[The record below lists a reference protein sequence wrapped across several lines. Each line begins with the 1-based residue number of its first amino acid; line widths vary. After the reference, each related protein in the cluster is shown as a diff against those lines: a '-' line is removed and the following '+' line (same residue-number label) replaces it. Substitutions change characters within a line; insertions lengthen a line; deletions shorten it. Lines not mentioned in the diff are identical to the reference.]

1 MNFLDTVQRWFRP
14 TGRYQSN
21 MLVDGNSNYSG
32 VAVTEQTALG
42 SSAVWACIN
51 LISQTVATLPF
62 RHYLKTKDDNRIR
75 LDSKLDFIL
84 NNEPT
89 PDYSGFT
96 FKEIM
101 TAAAVLHGNAFAEIS
116 RDANGE
122 CNGLWYI
129 PTQNVQPYFD
139 TDTESIWY
147 AIYAGDYRGSKPYM
161 GIPARNML
169 HILGLSYDGLAGYS
183 PLYLQ
188 RETFA
193 LHLASQRY
201 GASFFKNGA
210 RPAGI
215 IKFPNKLSPEAKD
228 GLRRSWDSFHS
239 GAGNT
244 GRVAILEGGLDF
256 QKLQLDPEEA
266 QFLQTQRYSR
276 EEIASIFRV
285 PPSLIGAA
293 DASDNIEAVSLQF
306 LRSLQ
311 PWLCRWEQEISRK
324 LIYNMAEYVEV
335 DTKTILRTDIKTRY
349 ESMAIGRQWGWL
361 SAGDC
366 RKLENLNADVPG
378 MEDYLKPMNMEKLDA
393 APAPVAELVP
403 GGPAVTAPGVD
414 TPDSALPSN
423 DKPSNDKPSIGLNA
437 TAGAD
442 VASTALNGA
451 QITSLVDLVTQVAQ
465 KLIPVDVAKA
475 IAMASFPFLSIEVVN
490 TIFNGL
496 GDLPTPDL
504 ALPPNRSNNKI
515 LERVLTLKVQQL
527 RAVEA
532 TALKRISKDKSF
544 VAKLDELTE
553 QTKKRHYMA
562 FDEILEAFEIKG
574 KEKIAEFIAHTAA
587 DNLKAKFLDVAGNT
601 NFAGLPAA
609 VESALPSYLNS
620 NLLPSFT
627 TEQ

>member
-1 MNFLDTVQRWFRP
+1 
-14 TGRYQSN
+14 

-89 PDYSGFT
+89 QDYSGFT

-101 TAAAVLHGNAFAEIS
+101 TAAAVLHGNAYAEIS
-116 RDANGE
+116 RDSNGE

-139 TDTESIWY
+139 TNTESVWY
-147 AIYAGDYRGSKPYM
+147 AIYSGDYRGGAPYM
-161 GIPARNML
+161 GIPAKNML
-169 HILGLSYDGLAGYS
+169 HLLGLSYDGLAGYS

-378 MEDYLKPMNMEKLDA
+378 MSDYLKPMNMEKLDA

-403 GGPAVTAPGVD
+403 GGPALTAPGVD
-414 TPDSALPSN
+414 TPSS
-423 DKPSNDKPSIGLNA
+423 
-437 TAGAD
+437 
-442 VASTALNGA
+442 
-451 QITSLVDLVTQVAQ
+451 
-465 KLIPVDVAKA
+465 
-475 IAMASFPFLSIEVVN
+475 
-490 TIFNGL
+490 
-496 GDLPTPDL
+496 
-504 ALPPNRSNNKI
+504 ALPPNRSDNKI
-515 LERVLTLKVQQL
+515 LERVLVLKVQQL
-527 RAVEA
+527 RAIEA
-532 TALKRISKDKSF
+532 TALKRISKDKLF
-544 VAKLDELTE
+544 VSKLDELTE
-553 QTKKRHYMA
+553 QTKKRHYME
-562 FDEILEAFEIKG
+562 FNEILEAFEIKG
-574 KEKIAEFIAHTAA
+574 KEKIAEFIATTASE
-587 DNLKAKFLDVAGNT
+587 NLKAKFLDVAGNT

>member
-21 MLVDGNSNYSG
+21 MLVDGTSNYSG

-89 PDYSGFT
+89 QDYSGFT

-101 TAAAVLHGNAFAEIS
+101 TAAAVLHGNAYAEIS

-139 TDTESIWY
+139 TDTESVWY

-335 DTKTILRTDIKTRY
+335 DTKTVLRTDIKTRY

-366 RKLENLNADVPG
+366 RRLENLNSDVPG
-378 MEDYLKPMNMEKLDA
+378 MEDYLKPMNMETLDA
-393 APAPVAELVP
+393 PPANAPAPAKELVP
-403 GGPAVTAPGVD
+403 GGPAITAPGVD
-414 TPDSALPSN
+414 TPSS
-423 DKPSNDKPSIGLNA
+423 
-437 TAGAD
+437 
-442 VASTALNGA
+442 
-451 QITSLVDLVTQVAQ
+451 
-465 KLIPVDVAKA
+465 
-475 IAMASFPFLSIEVVN
+475 
-490 TIFNGL
+490 
-496 GDLPTPDL
+496 
-504 ALPPNRSNNKI
+504 ALPPNRSDNKI
-515 LERVLTLKVQQL
+515 LERVLVLKVSQL
-527 RAVEA
+527 RAIEA
-532 TALKRISKDKSF
+532 TALKRISKDKLF
-544 VAKLDELTE
+544 VSKLDELTE

-574 KEKIAEFIAHTAA
+574 KEKIAEFIANTAA
-587 DNLKAKFLDVAGNT
+587 TNLKEKFLDVAGNT

-609 VESALPSYLNS
+609 VENALPSYLNS

>member
-21 MLVDGNSNYSG
+21 MLVDGTSNYSG

-89 PDYSGFT
+89 QDYSGFT

-101 TAAAVLHGNAFAEIS
+101 TAAAVLHGNAYAEIS

-139 TDTESIWY
+139 TDTESVWY

-335 DTKTILRTDIKTRY
+335 DTKTVLRTDIKTRY

-366 RKLENLNADVPG
+366 RRLENLNSDVPG
-378 MEDYLKPMNMEKLDA
+378 MEDYLKPMNMETLDA
-393 APAPVAELVP
+393 PPANAPAPAKELVP
-403 GGPAVTAPGVD
+403 GGPAITAPGVD
-414 TPDSALPSN
+414 TPSS
-423 DKPSNDKPSIGLNA
+423 
-437 TAGAD
+437 
-442 VASTALNGA
+442 
-451 QITSLVDLVTQVAQ
+451 
-465 KLIPVDVAKA
+465 
-475 IAMASFPFLSIEVVN
+475 
-490 TIFNGL
+490 
-496 GDLPTPDL
+496 
-504 ALPPNRSNNKI
+504 ALPPNRTDNKI
-515 LERVLTLKVQQL
+515 LERVLVLKVAQL
-527 RAVEA
+527 RAIEA
-532 TALKRISKDKSF
+532 TALKRISKDKLF
-544 VAKLDELTE
+544 VSKLDELTE

-574 KEKIAEFIAHTAA
+574 KEKIAEFIANTAA
-587 DNLKAKFLDVAGNT
+587 TNLKEKFLDVAGNT

-609 VESALPSYLNS
+609 VENALPSYLNS

-627 TEQ
+627 TEI

>member
-21 MLVDGNSNYSG
+21 MLVDGTSNYSG

-89 PDYSGFT
+89 QDYSGFT

-101 TAAAVLHGNAFAEIS
+101 TAAAVLHGNAYAEIS

-139 TDTESIWY
+139 TDTESVWY

-335 DTKTILRTDIKTRY
+335 DTKTVLRTDIKTRY

-366 RKLENLNADVPG
+366 RRLENLNSDVPG
-378 MEDYLKPMNMEKLDA
+378 MEDYLKPMNMETLDA
-393 APAPVAELVP
+393 PPANVPIAAPVGIP

-414 TPDSALPSN
+414 TPSS
-423 DKPSNDKPSIGLNA
+423 
-437 TAGAD
+437 
-442 VASTALNGA
+442 
-451 QITSLVDLVTQVAQ
+451 
-465 KLIPVDVAKA
+465 
-475 IAMASFPFLSIEVVN
+475 
-490 TIFNGL
+490 
-496 GDLPTPDL
+496 
-504 ALPPNRSNNKI
+504 ALPPNRSDNKI
-515 LERVLTLKVQQL
+515 LERVLVLKVAQL
-527 RAVEA
+527 RAIEA
-532 TALKRISKDKSF
+532 TALKRISKDKLF
-544 VAKLDELTE
+544 VSKLDELTE

-574 KEKIAEFIAHTAA
+574 KEKIAEFIANTAA
-587 DNLKAKFLDVAGNT
+587 TNLKEKFLDVAGAT

-609 VESALPSYLNS
+609 VENALPSYLNS

>member
-21 MLVDGNSNYSG
+21 MLVDGTSNYSG

-89 PDYSGFT
+89 QDYSGFT

-101 TAAAVLHGNAFAEIS
+101 TAAAVLHGNAYAEIS

-139 TDTESIWY
+139 TDTESVWY

-335 DTKTILRTDIKTRY
+335 DTKTVLRTDIKTRY

-366 RKLENLNADVPG
+366 RRLENLNSDVPG
-378 MEDYLKPMNMEKLDA
+378 MEDYLKPMNMETLDA
-393 APAPVAELVP
+393 PPANAPAPAKELVP
-403 GGPAVTAPGVD
+403 GGPAITAPGVD
-414 TPDSALPSN
+414 TPSS
-423 DKPSNDKPSIGLNA
+423 
-437 TAGAD
+437 
-442 VASTALNGA
+442 
-451 QITSLVDLVTQVAQ
+451 
-465 KLIPVDVAKA
+465 
-475 IAMASFPFLSIEVVN
+475 
-490 TIFNGL
+490 
-496 GDLPTPDL
+496 
-504 ALPPNRSNNKI
+504 ALPPNRSDNKI
-515 LERVLTLKVQQL
+515 LERVLVLKVSQL
-527 RAVEA
+527 RAIEA
-532 TALKRISKDKSF
+532 TALKRISKDKLF
-544 VAKLDELTE
+544 VSKLDELTE

-574 KEKIAEFIAHTAA
+574 KEKIAEFIANTAA
-587 DNLKAKFLDVAGNT
+587 TNLKEKFLDVAGNT

-609 VESALPSYLNS
+609 VENALPNYLNS

>member
-21 MLVDGNSNYSG
+21 MLVDGTSNYSG

-89 PDYSGFT
+89 QDYSGFT

-101 TAAAVLHGNAFAEIS
+101 TAAAVLHGNAYAEIS

-139 TDTESIWY
+139 TDTESVWY

-228 GLRRSWDSFHS
+228 GLRRSWDTFHS

-335 DTKTILRTDIKTRY
+335 DTKTVLRTDIKTRY

-366 RKLENLNADVPG
+366 RRLENLNSDVPG
-378 MEDYLKPMNMEKLDA
+378 MEDYLKPMNMETLDA
-393 APAPVAELVP
+393 PPANAPAPAKELVP
-403 GGPAVTAPGVD
+403 GGPAITAPGVD
-414 TPDSALPSN
+414 TPSS
-423 DKPSNDKPSIGLNA
+423 
-437 TAGAD
+437 
-442 VASTALNGA
+442 
-451 QITSLVDLVTQVAQ
+451 
-465 KLIPVDVAKA
+465 
-475 IAMASFPFLSIEVVN
+475 
-490 TIFNGL
+490 
-496 GDLPTPDL
+496 
-504 ALPPNRSNNKI
+504 ALPPNRSDNKI
-515 LERVLTLKVQQL
+515 LERVLVLKVSQL
-527 RAVEA
+527 RAIEA
-532 TALKRISKDKSF
+532 TALKRISKDKLF
-544 VAKLDELTE
+544 VSKLDELTE

-574 KEKIAEFIAHTAA
+574 KEKIAEFIANTAA
-587 DNLKAKFLDVAGNT
+587 TNLKEKFLDVAGNT

-609 VESALPSYLNS
+609 VENALPSYLNS

>member
-89 PDYSGFT
+89 QDYSGFT

-101 TAAAVLHGNAFAEIS
+101 TAAAVLHGNAYAEIS
-116 RDANGE
+116 RDSNGE

-139 TDTESIWY
+139 TNTESVWY
-147 AIYAGDYRGSKPYM
+147 AIYSGDYRGGAPYM
-161 GIPARNML
+161 GIPAKNML
-169 HILGLSYDGLAGYS
+169 HLLGLSYDGLAGYS

-378 MEDYLKPMNMEKLDA
+378 MSDYLKPMNMEKLDA

-403 GGPAVTAPGVD
+403 GGPALTAPGVD
-414 TPDSALPSN
+414 TPDS
-423 DKPSNDKPSIGLNA
+423 
-437 TAGAD
+437 
-442 VASTALNGA
+442 
-451 QITSLVDLVTQVAQ
+451 
-465 KLIPVDVAKA
+465 
-475 IAMASFPFLSIEVVN
+475 
-490 TIFNGL
+490 
-496 GDLPTPDL
+496 

-515 LERVLTLKVQQL
+515 LERVLVLKVQQL
-527 RAVEA
+527 RAIEA
-532 TALKRISKDKSF
+532 TALKRISKDKLF
-544 VAKLDELTE
+544 VSKLDELTE

>member
-21 MLVDGNSNYSG
+21 MLVDGTSNYSG

-89 PDYSGFT
+89 QDYSGFT

-101 TAAAVLHGNAFAEIS
+101 TAAAVLHGNAYAEIS

-139 TDTESIWY
+139 TDTESVWY

-228 GLRRSWDSFHS
+228 GLRRSWDNFHS

-335 DTKTILRTDIKTRY
+335 DTKTVLRTDIKTRY

-366 RKLENLNADVPG
+366 RRLENLNSDVPG
-378 MEDYLKPMNMEKLDA
+378 MEDYLKPMNMETLDA
-393 APAPVAELVP
+393 PPANAPAPAKELVP
-403 GGPAVTAPGVD
+403 GGPAITAPGVD
-414 TPDSALPSN
+414 TPSS
-423 DKPSNDKPSIGLNA
+423 
-437 TAGAD
+437 
-442 VASTALNGA
+442 
-451 QITSLVDLVTQVAQ
+451 
-465 KLIPVDVAKA
+465 
-475 IAMASFPFLSIEVVN
+475 
-490 TIFNGL
+490 
-496 GDLPTPDL
+496 
-504 ALPPNRSNNKI
+504 ALPPNRSDNKI
-515 LERVLTLKVQQL
+515 LERVLVLKVSQL
-527 RAVEA
+527 RAIEA
-532 TALKRISKDKSF
+532 TALKRISKDKLF
-544 VAKLDELTE
+544 VSKLDELTE

-574 KEKIAEFIAHTAA
+574 KEKIAEFIANTAA
-587 DNLKAKFLDVAGNT
+587 TNLKEKFLDVAGNT

-609 VESALPSYLNS
+609 VENALPSYLNS

>member
-51 LISQTVATLPF
+51 LISQTVAPLPF

-89 PDYSGFT
+89 QDYSGFT

-101 TAAAVLHGNAFAEIS
+101 TAAAVLHGNAYAEIS
-116 RDANGE
+116 RDASGE
-122 CNGLWYI
+122 VTGLWYI

-139 TDTESIWY
+139 TNTESVWY
-147 AIYAGDYRGSKPYM
+147 AIYSGDYRGGAPYM
-161 GIPARNML
+161 GIPAKNML

-378 MEDYLKPMNMEKLDA
+378 MSDYLKPMNMEKLDA

-403 GGPAVTAPGVD
+403 GGPALTAPGVD
-414 TPDSALPSN
+414 TPSS
-423 DKPSNDKPSIGLNA
+423 
-437 TAGAD
+437 
-442 VASTALNGA
+442 
-451 QITSLVDLVTQVAQ
+451 
-465 KLIPVDVAKA
+465 
-475 IAMASFPFLSIEVVN
+475 
-490 TIFNGL
+490 
-496 GDLPTPDL
+496 
-504 ALPPNRSNNKI
+504 ALPPNRSDNKI
-515 LERVLTLKVQQL
+515 LERVLVLKVQQL
-527 RAVEA
+527 RAIEA
-532 TALKRISKDKSF
+532 TALKRISKDKLF
-544 VAKLDELTE
+544 VSKLDELTE

>member
-89 PDYSGFT
+89 QDYSGFT

-101 TAAAVLHGNAFAEIS
+101 TTAAVLHGNAYAEIS

-139 TDTESIWY
+139 TDTESVWY

-201 GASFFKNGA
+201 GASFFRNGA

-335 DTKTILRTDIKTRY
+335 DTKTVLRTDIKTRY

-366 RKLENLNADVPG
+366 RRLENLNSDVPG
-378 MEDYLKPMNMEKLDA
+378 MEDYLKPMNMETLDA
-393 APAPVAELVP
+393 PPATVPIAAPVGIP
-403 GGPAVTAPGVD
+403 NGPAVTAPGVD
-414 TPDSALPSN
+414 TPDSALP
-423 DKPSNDKPSIGLNA
+423 
-437 TAGAD
+437 
-442 VASTALNGA
+442 
-451 QITSLVDLVTQVAQ
+451 
-465 KLIPVDVAKA
+465 
-475 IAMASFPFLSIEVVN
+475 
-490 TIFNGL
+490 
-496 GDLPTPDL
+496 
-504 ALPPNRSNNKI
+504 PNRSNNKI
-515 LERVLTLKVQQL
+515 LERVLVLKVAQL
-527 RAVEA
+527 RAIEA
-532 TALKRISKDKSF
+532 TALKRISKDKLF
-544 VAKLDELTE
+544 VSKLDELTE

-574 KEKIAEFIAHTAA
+574 KEKIAEFIANTAA
-587 DNLKAKFLDVAGNT
+587 TNLKKSSLMLQETRILLAC
-601 NFAGLPAA
+601 LPLSKTLCLAI
-609 VESALPSYLNS
+609 
-620 NLLPSFT
+620 
-627 TEQ
+627 

>member
-21 MLVDGNSNYSG
+21 MLVDGTSNYSG

-89 PDYSGFT
+89 QDYSGFT

-101 TAAAVLHGNAFAEIS
+101 TAAAVLHGNAYAEIS

-139 TDTESIWY
+139 TDTESVWY

-335 DTKTILRTDIKTRY
+335 DTKTVLRTDIKTRY

-366 RKLENLNADVPG
+366 RRLENLNSDVPG
-378 MEDYLKPMNMEKLDA
+378 MEDYLKPMNMETLDA
-393 APAPVAELVP
+393 PPANAPAPAKKLVP
-403 GGPAVTAPGVD
+403 GGPAITAPGVD
-414 TPDSALPSN
+414 TPSS
-423 DKPSNDKPSIGLNA
+423 
-437 TAGAD
+437 
-442 VASTALNGA
+442 
-451 QITSLVDLVTQVAQ
+451 
-465 KLIPVDVAKA
+465 
-475 IAMASFPFLSIEVVN
+475 
-490 TIFNGL
+490 
-496 GDLPTPDL
+496 
-504 ALPPNRSNNKI
+504 ALPPNRTDNKI
-515 LERVLTLKVQQL
+515 LERVLVLKVAQL
-527 RAVEA
+527 RAIEA
-532 TALKRISKDKSF
+532 TALKRISKDKLF
-544 VAKLDELTE
+544 VSKLDELTE

-574 KEKIAEFIAHTAA
+574 KEKIAEFIANTAA
-587 DNLKAKFLDVAGNT
+587 TNLKEKFLDVAGNT

-609 VESALPSYLNS
+609 VENALPSYLNS

>member
-89 PDYSGFT
+89 QDYSGFT

-101 TAAAVLHGNAFAEIS
+101 TAAAVLHGNAYAEIS
-116 RDANGE
+116 RDASGE
-122 CNGLWYI
+122 VTGLWYI

-139 TDTESIWY
+139 TNTESVWY
-147 AIYAGDYRGSKPYM
+147 AIYSGDYRGGAPYM
-161 GIPARNML
+161 GIPAKNML
-169 HILGLSYDGLAGYS
+169 HLLGLSYDGLAGYS

-324 LIYNMAEYVEV
+324 LIYSMAEYVEV

-378 MEDYLKPMNMEKLDA
+378 MSDYLKPMNMEKLDA

-403 GGPAVTAPGVD
+403 GGPALTAPGVD
-414 TPDSALPSN
+414 TPSS
-423 DKPSNDKPSIGLNA
+423 
-437 TAGAD
+437 
-442 VASTALNGA
+442 
-451 QITSLVDLVTQVAQ
+451 
-465 KLIPVDVAKA
+465 
-475 IAMASFPFLSIEVVN
+475 
-490 TIFNGL
+490 
-496 GDLPTPDL
+496 
-504 ALPPNRSNNKI
+504 ALPPNRSDNKI
-515 LERVLTLKVQQL
+515 LERVLVLKVQQL
-527 RAVEA
+527 RAIEA
-532 TALKRISKDKSF
+532 TALKRISKDKLF
-544 VAKLDELTE
+544 VSKLDELTE

>member
-21 MLVDGNSNYSG
+21 MLVDGTSNYSG

-89 PDYSGFT
+89 QDYSGFT

-101 TAAAVLHGNAFAEIS
+101 TAAAVLHGNAYAEIS

-139 TDTESIWY
+139 TDTESVWY

-335 DTKTILRTDIKTRY
+335 DTKTVLRTDIKTRY

-366 RKLENLNADVPG
+366 RRLENLNSDVPG
-378 MEDYLKPMNMEKLDA
+378 MEDYLKPMNMETLDA
-393 APAPVAELVP
+393 PPANAPAPAKELIP
-403 GGPAVTAPGVD
+403 GGPAITAPGVD
-414 TPDSALPSN
+414 TPSS
-423 DKPSNDKPSIGLNA
+423 
-437 TAGAD
+437 
-442 VASTALNGA
+442 
-451 QITSLVDLVTQVAQ
+451 
-465 KLIPVDVAKA
+465 
-475 IAMASFPFLSIEVVN
+475 
-490 TIFNGL
+490 
-496 GDLPTPDL
+496 
-504 ALPPNRSNNKI
+504 ALPPNRSDNKI
-515 LERVLTLKVQQL
+515 LERVLVLKVSQL
-527 RAVEA
+527 RAIEA
-532 TALKRISKDKSF
+532 TALKRISKDKLF
-544 VAKLDELTE
+544 VSKLDELTE

-574 KEKIAEFIAHTAA
+574 KEKIAEFIANTAA
-587 DNLKAKFLDVAGNT
+587 TNLKEKFLDVAGNT

-609 VESALPSYLNS
+609 VENALPSYLNS

-627 TEQ
+627 TEI

>member
-89 PDYSGFT
+89 QDYSGFT

-101 TAAAVLHGNAFAEIS
+101 TAAAVLHGNAYAEIS
-116 RDANGE
+116 RDSNGE

-139 TDTESIWY
+139 TNTESVWY
-147 AIYAGDYRGSKPYM
+147 AIYSGDYRGGAPYM
-161 GIPARNML
+161 GIPAKNML
-169 HILGLSYDGLAGYS
+169 HLLGLSYDGLAGYS

-378 MEDYLKPMNMEKLDA
+378 MSDYLKPMNMEKLDA

-403 GGPAVTAPGVD
+403 GGPALTAPGVD
-414 TPDSALPSN
+414 TPSS
-423 DKPSNDKPSIGLNA
+423 
-437 TAGAD
+437 
-442 VASTALNGA
+442 
-451 QITSLVDLVTQVAQ
+451 
-465 KLIPVDVAKA
+465 
-475 IAMASFPFLSIEVVN
+475 
-490 TIFNGL
+490 
-496 GDLPTPDL
+496 
-504 ALPPNRSNNKI
+504 ALPPNRSDNKI
-515 LERVLTLKVQQL
+515 LERVLVLKVQQL
-527 RAVEA
+527 RAIEA
-532 TALKRISKDKSF
+532 TALKRISKDKLF
-544 VAKLDELTE
+544 VSKLDELTE

>member
-21 MLVDGNSNYSG
+21 MLVDGTSNYSG
-32 VAVTEQTALG
+32 IAVTEQTALG

-62 RHYLKTKDDNRIR
+62 KHYLKTKDDNRIR

-89 PDYSGFT
+89 QDYSGFT

-101 TAAAVLHGNAFAEIS
+101 TAAAVLHGNAYAEIS

-139 TDTESIWY
+139 TDTESVWY

-335 DTKTILRTDIKTRY
+335 DTKTVLRTDIKTRY

-366 RKLENLNADVPG
+366 RRLENLNSDVPG
-378 MEDYLKPMNMEKLDA
+378 MEDYLKPMNMETLDA
-393 APAPVAELVP
+393 APPNAPAPAKELIP

-414 TPDSALPSN
+414 TPSS
-423 DKPSNDKPSIGLNA
+423 
-437 TAGAD
+437 
-442 VASTALNGA
+442 
-451 QITSLVDLVTQVAQ
+451 
-465 KLIPVDVAKA
+465 
-475 IAMASFPFLSIEVVN
+475 
-490 TIFNGL
+490 
-496 GDLPTPDL
+496 
-504 ALPPNRSNNKI
+504 ALPPNRSDNKI
-515 LERVLTLKVQQL
+515 LERVLVLKVAQL
-527 RAVEA
+527 RAIEA
-532 TALKRISKDKSF
+532 TALKRISKDKLF
-544 VAKLDELTE
+544 VSKLDELTE

-574 KEKIAEFIAHTAA
+574 KEKIAEFIANTAA
-587 DNLKAKFLDVAGNT
+587 TNLKEKFLDVAGNT

-609 VESALPSYLNS
+609 VENALPSYLNS

>member
-21 MLVDGNSNYSG
+21 MLVDGTSNYSG

-89 PDYSGFT
+89 QDYSGFT

-101 TAAAVLHGNAFAEIS
+101 TAAAVLHGNAYAEIS

-139 TDTESIWY
+139 TDTESVWY

-335 DTKTILRTDIKTRY
+335 DTKTVLRTDIKTRY

-366 RKLENLNADVPG
+366 RRLENLNSDVPG
-378 MEDYLKPMNMEKLDA
+378 MEDYLKPMNMETLDA
-393 APAPVAELVP
+393 PPANAPAPAKELIP
-403 GGPAVTAPGVD
+403 GGPAITAPGVD
-414 TPDSALPSN
+414 TPSS
-423 DKPSNDKPSIGLNA
+423 
-437 TAGAD
+437 
-442 VASTALNGA
+442 
-451 QITSLVDLVTQVAQ
+451 
-465 KLIPVDVAKA
+465 
-475 IAMASFPFLSIEVVN
+475 
-490 TIFNGL
+490 
-496 GDLPTPDL
+496 
-504 ALPPNRSNNKI
+504 ALPPNRSDNKI
-515 LERVLTLKVQQL
+515 LERVLVLKVSQL
-527 RAVEA
+527 RAIEA
-532 TALKRISKDKSF
+532 TALKRISKDKLF
-544 VAKLDELTE
+544 VSKLDELTE

-574 KEKIAEFIAHTAA
+574 KEKIAEFIANTAA
-587 DNLKAKFLDVAGNT
+587 TNLKEKFLDVAGNT

-609 VESALPSYLNS
+609 VENALPSYLNS

>member
-21 MLVDGNSNYSG
+21 MLVDGTSNYSG

-89 PDYSGFT
+89 QDYSGFT

-101 TAAAVLHGNAFAEIS
+101 TAAAVLHGNAYAEIS

-139 TDTESIWY
+139 TDTESVWY

-228 GLRRSWDSFHS
+228 GFRRSWDSFHS

-335 DTKTILRTDIKTRY
+335 DTKTVLRTDIKTRY

-366 RKLENLNADVPG
+366 RRLENLNSDVPG
-378 MEDYLKPMNMEKLDA
+378 MEDYLKPMNMETLDA
-393 APAPVAELVP
+393 PPANAPAPAKELVP
-403 GGPAVTAPGVD
+403 GGPAITAPGVD
-414 TPDSALPSN
+414 TPSS
-423 DKPSNDKPSIGLNA
+423 
-437 TAGAD
+437 
-442 VASTALNGA
+442 
-451 QITSLVDLVTQVAQ
+451 
-465 KLIPVDVAKA
+465 
-475 IAMASFPFLSIEVVN
+475 
-490 TIFNGL
+490 
-496 GDLPTPDL
+496 
-504 ALPPNRSNNKI
+504 ALPPNRSDNKI
-515 LERVLTLKVQQL
+515 LERVLVLKVSQL
-527 RAVEA
+527 RAIEA
-532 TALKRISKDKSF
+532 TALKRISKDKLF
-544 VAKLDELTE
+544 VSKLDELTE

-574 KEKIAEFIAHTAA
+574 KEKIAEFIANTAA
-587 DNLKAKFLDVAGNT
+587 TNLKEKFLDVAGNT

-609 VESALPSYLNS
+609 VENALPSYLNS

>member
-89 PDYSGFT
+89 QDYSGFT

-101 TAAAVLHGNAFAEIS
+101 TAAAVLHGNAYAEIS

-139 TDTESIWY
+139 TDTESVWY
-147 AIYAGDYRGSKPYM
+147 AIYAGDYRGGAPYM
-161 GIPARNML
+161 GIPAKNML
-169 HILGLSYDGLAGYS
+169 HLLGLSYDGLAGYS

-324 LIYNMAEYVEV
+324 LIYSMAEYVEV

-403 GGPAVTAPGVD
+403 GGPALTAPGVD
-414 TPDSALPSN
+414 TPSS
-423 DKPSNDKPSIGLNA
+423 
-437 TAGAD
+437 
-442 VASTALNGA
+442 
-451 QITSLVDLVTQVAQ
+451 
-465 KLIPVDVAKA
+465 
-475 IAMASFPFLSIEVVN
+475 
-490 TIFNGL
+490 
-496 GDLPTPDL
+496 

-515 LERVLTLKVQQL
+515 LERVLVLKVQQL
-527 RAVEA
+527 RAIEA
-532 TALKRISKDKSF
+532 TALKRISKDKLF
-544 VAKLDELTE
+544 VSKLDELTE

>member
-21 MLVDGNSNYSG
+21 MLVDGTSNYSG

-89 PDYSGFT
+89 QDYSGFT

-101 TAAAVLHGNAFAEIS
+101 TAAAVLHGNAYAEIS

-139 TDTESIWY
+139 TDTESVWY

-161 GIPARNML
+161 GIPAKNML
-169 HILGLSYDGLAGYS
+169 HLLGLSYDGLAGYS

-324 LIYNMAEYVEV
+324 LIYSMAEYVEV

-378 MEDYLKPMNMEKLDA
+378 MSDYLKPMNMEKLDA

-403 GGPAVTAPGVD
+403 GGPALTAPGVD
-414 TPDSALPSN
+414 TPSS
-423 DKPSNDKPSIGLNA
+423 
-437 TAGAD
+437 
-442 VASTALNGA
+442 
-451 QITSLVDLVTQVAQ
+451 
-465 KLIPVDVAKA
+465 
-475 IAMASFPFLSIEVVN
+475 
-490 TIFNGL
+490 
-496 GDLPTPDL
+496 
-504 ALPPNRSNNKI
+504 ALPPNRSDNKI
-515 LERVLTLKVQQL
+515 LERVLILKVAQL
-527 RAVEA
+527 RAIEA
-532 TALKRISKDKSF
+532 TALKRISKDKLF
-544 VAKLDELTE
+544 VSKLDELTE

-574 KEKIAEFIAHTAA
+574 KEKIAEFIATTASE
-587 DNLKAKFLDVAGNT
+587 NLKAKFLDVAGNT

>member
-89 PDYSGFT
+89 QDYSGFT

-101 TAAAVLHGNAFAEIS
+101 TAAAVLHGNAYAEIS
-116 RDANGE
+116 RDSNGE

-139 TDTESIWY
+139 TNTESVWY
-147 AIYAGDYRGSKPYM
+147 AIYSGDYRGGAPYM
-161 GIPARNML
+161 GIPAKNML
-169 HILGLSYDGLAGYS
+169 HLLGLSYDGLAGYS

-403 GGPAVTAPGVD
+403 GGPALTAPGVD
-414 TPDSALPSN
+414 TPSS
-423 DKPSNDKPSIGLNA
+423 
-437 TAGAD
+437 
-442 VASTALNGA
+442 
-451 QITSLVDLVTQVAQ
+451 
-465 KLIPVDVAKA
+465 
-475 IAMASFPFLSIEVVN
+475 
-490 TIFNGL
+490 
-496 GDLPTPDL
+496 
-504 ALPPNRSNNKI
+504 ALPPNRSDNKI
-515 LERVLTLKVQQL
+515 LERVLVLKVQQL
-527 RAVEA
+527 RAIEA
-532 TALKRISKDKSF
+532 TALKRISKDKLF
-544 VAKLDELTE
+544 VSKLDELTE